1 MVGDN
6 SIAPENIKFFFITQ
20 KTPSMQQRKNK
31 TIAQSPQKH
40 HLNPPDGRQS
50 WGRGFQKIFP
60 QPTSTKQQQ
69 QQQKRSEKKKEN
81 EKEKREQ
88 STI

>member
-1 MVGDN
+1 
-6 SIAPENIKFFFITQ
+6 
-20 KTPSMQQRKNK
+20 MQQRKNK

-60 QPTSTKQQQ
+60 QPTSIKQQQQ